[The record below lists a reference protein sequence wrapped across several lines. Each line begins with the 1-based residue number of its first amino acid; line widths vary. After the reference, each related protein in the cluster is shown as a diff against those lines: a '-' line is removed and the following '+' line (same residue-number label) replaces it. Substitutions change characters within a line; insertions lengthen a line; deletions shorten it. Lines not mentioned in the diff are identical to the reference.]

1 MGEPVGVSLR
11 AERGSELGKRFGDPA
26 WKGRRGQLAGFTSP
40 AGLTQRD
47 LGAYVSRG
55 ESQPSLLA
63 QLEFC

>member
-40 AGLTQRD
+40 AGLTQSD
-47 LGAYVSRG
+47 LGAYV
-55 ESQPSLLA
+55 
-63 QLEFC
+63 